1 MADENDS
8 GSVSMTNKRRL
19 ADITIQQLNKIVED
33 KDAMRVPS
41 APVIYNYGTVTFNYS
56 K

>member
-19 ADITIQQLNKIVED
+19 ANITIQQLNKIVED
-33 KDAMRVPS
+33 KDA
-41 APVIYNYGTVTFNYS
+41 PVIYNYGS
-56 K
+56 DI